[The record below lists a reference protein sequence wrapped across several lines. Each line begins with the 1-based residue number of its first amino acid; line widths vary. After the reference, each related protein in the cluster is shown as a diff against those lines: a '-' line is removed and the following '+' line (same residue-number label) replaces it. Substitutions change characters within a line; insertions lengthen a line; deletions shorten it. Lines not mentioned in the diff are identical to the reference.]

1 MFNISK
7 IIVRDLWKN
16 KAVIAYGILMLTF
29 GWGIFAIEDQPE
41 KAILSLLRIILFVQ
55 PLITLLFAG
64 MYYYNSQEFILLLA
78 AQPIR
83 RQTLFLGIFA
93 GLSFVFTLIFLLS
106 IGLPVLL
113 FSPNVEGLSLLLA
126 GGLLIFVF
134 TALALLVS
142 VHFTDKAR
150 GMGFAL
156 LVWSFFAFVYD
167 GLLLL
172 FMYQLADYPI
182 ERPVLGLTFLNPVDV
197 ARIFVIS
204 KTEASALL
212 GLSGAVF
219 QNFFGSFRGAITAV
233 MVLLI
238 WVSVPFALAY
248 RKFNRK
254 DL

>member
-1 MFNISK
+1 MFNISN
-7 IIVRDLWKN
+7 IIIQDLWKN

-78 AQPIR
+78 AQPIKR
-83 RQTLFLGIFA
+83 RTLFFGIFA
-93 GLSFVFTLIFLLS
+93 GLSLVFTFIFLLS

-134 TALALLVS
+134 TALALLLS
-142 VHFTDKAR
+142 VHFSDKAR

-156 LVWSFFAFVYD
+156 LIWSFFAFVYD

-172 FMYQLADYPI
+172 FMYQFADYPI

-219 QNFFGSFRGAITAV
+219 QNFFGSLKGAITAV
-233 MVLLI
+233 VVLLL
-238 WVSVPFALAY
+238 WVSFPFGLAY

>member
-7 IIVRDLWKN
+7 IIVQDLWKN

-29 GWGIFAIEDQPE
+29 GWGIFAIEYQSE
-41 KAILSLLRIILFVQ
+41 KAILSLLRVILFVQ

-64 MYYYNSQEFILLLA
+64 MYYYNSQEFLLLLA
-78 AQPIR
+78 AQPIKR
-83 RQTLFLGIFA
+83 KTLFLGVFA
-93 GLSFVFTLIFLLS
+93 GLSTVFTLIFLLS
-106 IGLPVLL
+106 IGVPVLV
-113 FSPNVEGLSLLLA
+113 FSPTVEGLALLLA

-134 TALALLVS
+134 TAIALLVS
-142 VHFTDKAR
+142 VHVNDKAR

-156 LVWSFFAFVYD
+156 LVWSFFAFIYD

-172 FMYQLADYPI
+172 FMYQFAEYPI
-182 ERPVLGLTFLNPVDV
+182 ERPVLGLTFLNPIDI

-219 QNFFGSFRGAITAV
+219 QNFFGALQGAIAAIF
-233 MVLLI
+233 MLLV
-238 WVSVPFALAY
+238 WASLPFALAY
-248 RKFNRK
+248 RKFVRK

>member
-1 MFNISK
+1 MFNISN
-7 IIVRDLWKN
+7 IIIQDLWKN

-78 AQPIR
+78 AQPIKR
-83 RQTLFLGIFA
+83 RTLFFGIFA
-93 GLSFVFTLIFLLS
+93 GLSLVFTFIFLLS

-142 VHFTDKAR
+142 VHFSDKAR

-156 LVWSFFAFVYD
+156 LIWSFFAFVYD

-172 FMYQLADYPI
+172 FMYQFADYPI

-219 QNFFGSFRGAITAV
+219 QNFFGSLKGAITAV
-233 MVLLI
+233 VVLLL
-238 WVSVPFALAY
+238 WVSFPFGLAY

>member
-1 MFNISK
+1 MLNISK
-7 IIVRDLWKN
+7 IIIWDLWKN
-16 KAVIAYGILMLTF
+16 KAVIAYGILMLTI
-29 GWGIFAIEDQPE
+29 GWGVFAIEDQPE
-41 KAILSLLRIILFVQ
+41 KAVLSLLRIILFVQ
-55 PLITLLFAG
+55 PLVTLLFAG

-78 AQPIR
+78 AQPVR
-83 RQTLFLGIFA
+83 RNTLFFGVFA
-93 GLSFVFTLIFLLS
+93 GLTAVFTLIFLLS

-113 FSPNVEGLSLLLA
+113 FSPNVEGLSLLFA
-126 GGLLIFVF
+126 GALLIFIF

-142 VHFTDKAR
+142 VYFADKAR
-150 GMGFAL
+150 GLGFAL
-156 LVWSFFAFVYD
+156 LLWAFFAFVYD

-182 ERPVLGLTFLNPVDV
+182 ERPVLGLLFFNPVDV

-219 QNFFGSFRGAITAV
+219 QDFFGAMKGTVISGC
-233 MVLLI
+233 VLATWAL
-238 WVSVPFALAY
+238 VPLSLAY

>member
-7 IIVRDLWKN
+7 IIIRDLWKN

-29 GWGIFAIEDQPE
+29 GWGIFAIEDQPD
-41 KAILSLLRIILFVQ
+41 KAILSLLRVILFVQ

-78 AQPIR
+78 AQPLR
-83 RQTLFLGIFA
+83 RNTLFLGVFA
-93 GLSFVFTLIFLLS
+93 GLATVFILIFLLS
-106 IGLPVLL
+106 VGVPVLL
-113 FSPNVEGLSLLLA
+113 FSPTVEGLSLLLG
-126 GGLLIFVF
+126 GGLLILVF

-142 VHFTDKAR
+142 VHFNDKAR

-156 LVWSFFAFVYD
+156 LIWSFFAFVYD

-172 FMYQLADYPI
+172 FMYQFADYPI
-182 ERPVLGLTFLNPVDV
+182 ERPVLGLTFLNPVDI

-219 QNFFGSFRGAITAV
+219 QNFFGSIFGALTAIAA
-233 MVLLI
+233 LLA
-238 WVSVPFALAY
+238 WAGLPFGLAY